1 MESES
6 DRRRLLLP
14 AACFVRLW
22 NHQTGGRDNVVMAVY
37 IDQLFRVLRV
47 TSSSKEMVLPP
58 PEYAGY

>member
-14 AACFVRLW
+14 AACFARLW
-22 NHQTGGRDNVVMAVY
+22 DHQTGGRDNVVMAVY

-58 PEYAGY
+58 PEHAGY